1 MRLEIYEVD
10 AVKLTSAP
18 GLAWQ
23 AASKKIQV
31 KLHLITDIDILTCYN
46 D

>member
-10 AVKLTSAP
+10 AVKRTSAP

-23 AASKKIQV
+23 AASKKNPS
-31 KLHLITDIDILTCYN
+31 KTTSNNRY
-46 D
+46 